1 MQAIKQANNQEN
13 KQSNNQER
21 SRTMNDNHNEDEA
34 PFDGTSEDS
43 TLEDQMSAHIAAI
56 AASGVA
62 AEAEVLANRYADMAA
77 RERRETRL
85 AILAATVIVGTVIFV
100 CRNKD
105 GGIEVDTAKYYL
117 NSSSCVN

>member
-1 MQAIKQANNQEN
+1 MQAIKQTNNQES

-21 SRTMNDNHNEDEA
+21 SRTMNDNHNENEE

-62 AEAEVLANRYADMAA
+62 AEAEALANRQADMAA
-77 RERRETRL
+77 KERRETRL
-85 AILAATVIVGTVIFV
+85 ALLAAVTVIAGLMAYVITRIV
-100 CRNKD
+100 K
-105 GGIEVDTAKYYL
+105 
-117 NSSSCVN
+117 

>member
-1 MQAIKQANNQEN
+1 MQTIKQSNLIACRQADMQAIKQTNNQES

-21 SRTMNDNHNEDEA
+21 SRTMNDNHNENEE

-62 AEAEVLANRYADMAA
+62 AEAEALANRQADMAA
-77 RERRETRL
+77 KERRETRL
-85 AILAATVIVGTVIFV
+85 ALLAAVTVIAGLMAYVITRIV
-100 CRNKD
+100 K
-105 GGIEVDTAKYYL
+105 
-117 NSSSCVN
+117 